1 MQCIHEWD
9 AQVLNTG
16 LEVRVIHRDGRKQDV
31 RLRL

>member
-1 MQCIHEWD
+1 MQCNMNGN